1 MMMLHLVRARARGMA
16 RARARARPRARVR
29 ARVKV
34 RVRVSSMPA
43 HSGVVARTPSSARVS
58 GTYWGDIGEI

>member
-1 MMMLHLVRARARGMA
+1 MMMWHLVRARARGRA
-16 RARARARPRARVR
+16 RERARARPRARVR

-58 GTYWGDIGEI
+58 GTYRGDIREM